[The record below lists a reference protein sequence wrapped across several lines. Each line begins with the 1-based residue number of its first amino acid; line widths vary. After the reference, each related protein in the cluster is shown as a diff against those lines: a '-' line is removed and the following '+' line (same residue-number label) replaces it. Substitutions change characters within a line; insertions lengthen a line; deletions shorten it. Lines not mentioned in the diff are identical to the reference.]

1 MRPFPDFLTSFNIEC
16 RAGDAGF
23 PFVFIF
29 NA

>member
-1 MRPFPDFLTSFNIEC
+1 MKPFPDFLTSFNIEC

-23 PFVFIF
+23 PFGFIL